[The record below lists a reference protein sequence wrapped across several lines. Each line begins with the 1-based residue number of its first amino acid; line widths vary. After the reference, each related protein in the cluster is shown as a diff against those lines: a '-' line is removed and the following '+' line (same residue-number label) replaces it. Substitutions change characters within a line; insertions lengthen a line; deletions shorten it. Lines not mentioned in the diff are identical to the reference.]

1 LGGYAGIAAGDGLA
15 GMRALAGVTAVT
27 LTLLVITAAASAI
40 AHTPRRARTH
50 TAATVVW
57 SAQVGPGSSAAEHPA
72 QAPVSSRG
80 ASQPVSGVAQ
90 STSAVRFTDL
100 GQPVYYGTEPA
111 LMTFA
116 RRGSELV
123 VTVAPR

>member
-1 LGGYAGIAAGDGLA
+1 LGGYACIAAGDGLA
-15 GMRALAGVTAVT
+15 RMRALIGVTAAV

-40 AHTPRRARTH
+40 AQSPARARTH

-57 SAQVGPGSSAAEHPA
+57 TRQVGPDGSTAEHPA
-72 QAPVSSRG
+72 QVSVSSGG
-80 ASQPVSGVAQ
+80 ASQLVSGVTQ
-90 STSAVRFTDL
+90 STSAVRFTSL

-111 LMTFA
+111 LMTSA
-116 RRGSELV
+116 RRGAELV